1 MRLGGYSCLLVLS
14 HTRAL
19 SPSATRQVWA
29 RRLVPR
35 SRLLSFLRSD
45 PQLSTAMAAFETT
58 GPGTIK
64 VATWNVAAINNNPF
78 EYYTTLDDAR
88 YEQLMVDVGALIES
102 PGDRDVPVSTV
113 FTPAMFAKL
122 QAAMAAQGWK
132 GLDEVA
138 ARWEADYS
146 KRTIIAGFLKDKDIG
161 AKRLASMP
169 DRFTNTINTDDGQ
182 IVCRPTV
189 INNYASPMP
198 DGEAWFAQWLAFF
211 FETKLLIKD
220 KSGAAAPTL
229 PCTMLAPIKKAKYPA
244 ITDEE
249 EAISV
254 PLQLL
259 CCAIFDATLVHVLN
273 TLAPGAWHE
282 LKMSICEALVTTK
295 SERTLKV
302 LEGDAYADADV
313 ICLQEC
319 SCAFARVLRASPR
332 ISERFVVLEPAHA
345 DAVRDQNSIL
355 LVAKPKLAG
364 EPDAAL
370 AELVPEPAALAGAP
384 VADGDL
390 CVFRAALD
398 LGAGAPTTVLLAS
411 FHGDTNGL
419 ASTPVVSAVR
429 ALAPGLPIIF
439 GLDANTHLEPDPKG
453 ARKFVGEFV
462 AECAA
467 GDAPLAHS
475 WEGPPEGWRPRQC
488 AHVLQPQ
495 LNKAAGHAERATS
508 KRPTT
513 TRRTSSSSR
522 AARSRASARARA
534 TTRAAR
540 SSSRAWTSRRRLP
553 ERPRRRLARLRVL
566 MLFETGRARAARR
579 AQSPGTGVG
588 GLGGPRAAEERPTL
602 FLLLRTPRTRRMWG
616 TRAPF
621 PPAPEGRAWRLR
633 AHVRVI
639 RIGSYGVSPS
649 PRRRGR
655 EVVVVVVVVVDERVH
670 RGVEVAAALL
680 EAHEVAQLSY
690 RKPSGTGASSTPRRR
705 AERLGAD
712 LGVHLA
718 HEQRVERAAHA
729 GRRARERVPRELAQ
743 RASLASSDGA
753 RLATARA
760 QSASV
765 SVGAAQPP
773 PNAAGA
779 VGALAL
785 EQQLGERRAR
795 PAAEHA
801 EEPRGSA
808 CRGSRRP
815 RRARRRRPR
824 AARARAAARAER
836 RRADDVRRDELEER
850 LVQHDAE
857 HVGERAR
864 RDERLHEHVV
874 GRARAGQRASR
885 RATRGPARRAARR
898 PCAPR
903 GARARRSAP
912 TGGRR
917 ARARPRR
924 RARRRPRGRAPR
936 ARRRRPRPRARPR
949 AAAAARAAAAGCP

>member
-102 PGDRDVPVSTV
+102 PGERDVPVGTV

-220 KSGAAAPTL
+220 KSGAAAPKL
-229 PCTMLAPIKKAKYPA
+229 PCTMLPPIKKAKYPA

-475 WEGPPEGWRPRQC
+475 WEGPPEGWRTTLC
-488 AHVLQPQ
+488 ARTFLQPQ
-495 LNKAAGHAERATS
+495 LNKAVKHAERATS
-508 KRPTT
+508 KLTDYNPKDFILF
-513 TRRTSSSSR
+513 SSG
-522 AARSRASARARA
+522 AIEGVGACARDNTGRKEFVEGMDIPSLTFPSDHAVASC
-534 TTRAAR
+534 T
-540 SSSRAWTSRRRLP
+540 
-553 ERPRRRLARLRVL
+553 LRVL
-566 MLFETGRARAARR
+566 
-579 AQSPGTGVG
+579 
-588 GLGGPRAAEERPTL
+588 
-602 FLLLRTPRTRRMWG
+602 
-616 TRAPF
+616 
-621 PPAPEGRAWRLR
+621 
-633 AHVRVI
+633 
-639 RIGSYGVSPS
+639 
-649 PRRRGR
+649 
-655 EVVVVVVVVVDERVH
+655 
-670 RGVEVAAALL
+670 
-680 EAHEVAQLSY
+680 
-690 RKPSGTGASSTPRRR
+690 
-705 AERLGAD
+705 
-712 LGVHLA
+712 
-718 HEQRVERAAHA
+718 
-729 GRRARERVPRELAQ
+729 
-743 RASLASSDGA
+743 
-753 RLATARA
+753 
-760 QSASV
+760 
-765 SVGAAQPP
+765 
-773 PNAAGA
+773 
-779 VGALAL
+779 
-785 EQQLGERRAR
+785 
-795 PAAEHA
+795 
-801 EEPRGSA
+801 
-808 CRGSRRP
+808 
-815 RRARRRRPR
+815 
-824 AARARAAARAER
+824 
-836 RRADDVRRDELEER
+836 
-850 LVQHDAE
+850 
-857 HVGERAR
+857 
-864 RDERLHEHVV
+864 
-874 GRARAGQRASR
+874 
-885 RATRGPARRAARR
+885 
-898 PCAPR
+898 
-903 GARARRSAP
+903 
-912 TGGRR
+912 
-917 ARARPRR
+917 
-924 RARRRPRGRAPR
+924 
-936 ARRRRPRPRARPR
+936 
-949 AAAAARAAAAGCP
+949 